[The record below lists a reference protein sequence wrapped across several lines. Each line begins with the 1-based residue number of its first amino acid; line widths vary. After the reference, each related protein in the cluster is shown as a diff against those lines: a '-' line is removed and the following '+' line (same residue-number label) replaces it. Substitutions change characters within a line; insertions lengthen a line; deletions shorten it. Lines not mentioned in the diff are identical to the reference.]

1 MTNHQ
6 TDGKPYELETL
17 MYGLERGK
25 IWRLLQKITYRY
37 QTQPVKIYY
46 MFYEETMQEK
56 AIQLIGSKLEASLA
70 IEGKFS
76 EEGLLAMTSGTD
88 MTTEMAKALV
98 DGIEVEGAEHI
109 WKKINQANPKLC
121 KVISESNQKPDLESV
136 QQPVIEPKI
145 DGVIEDENKIVYV
158 DFVTFIGK
166 KRKKKKVE
174 RKELTEKELDALI
187 AEEKPTYVQMSLF

>member
-46 MFYEETMQEK
+46 MFYEGTMQEK
-56 AIQLIGSKLEASLA
+56 AIQLIGAKLEASLA

-88 MTTEMAKALV
+88 MTTAMAKALV
-98 DGIEVEGAEHI
+98 DGIDIEGAEHI
-109 WKKINQANPKLC
+109 WQKINKANPKSKLVENKILLEPVEDKIIK
-121 KVISESNQKPDLESV
+121 KVVKKKVDE
-136 QQPVIEPKI
+136 
-145 DGVIEDENKIVYV
+145 VIEDENKIVYV
-158 DFVTFIGK
+158 DFVSFIGK
-166 KRKKKKVE
+166 KRKKRKVE
-174 RKELTEKELDALI
+174 TREVKQSELDAMI
-187 AEEKPTYVQMSLF
+187 AEEKPAYVQMSLF